1 MGISNMTTYTG
12 TASELIVPNVPS
24 YVGTAS
30 ELMSQQLQINGVL
43 LDNVGF
49 CILARYGMIQCKG
62 YQPRKTLENGR
73 VAKGKPARVYELE
86 SKEWFVVSLG
96 EAEATRSE
104 ETVVE

>member
-1 MGISNMTTYTG
+1 MQTYTG
-12 TASELIVPNVPS
+12 TTSELLAPNTTS

-30 ELMSQQLQINGVL
+30 ELMSQQLQVNGVL

-49 CILARYGMIQCKG
+49 CILARYGMIEYVGNQA
-62 YQPRKTLENGR
+62 RKVQENGR

-86 SKEWFVVSLG
+86 SKEGFVVSLG
-96 EAEATRSE
+96 EAEATQAE

>member
-1 MGISNMTTYTG
+1 MGISNMTTYT
-12 TASELIVPNVPS
+12 
-24 YVGTAS
+24 GTAS

-73 VAKGKPARVYELE
+73 VAKGKPARVYEIS
-86 SKEWFVVSLG
+86 SKGGFVVSTG
-96 EAEATRSE
+96 EESVDQSVQAEKL
-104 ETVVE
+104 

>member
-12 TASELIVPNVPS
+12 TASD
-24 YVGTAS
+24 
-30 ELMSQQLQINGVL
+30 LMSQQLQINGVL

-86 SKEWFVVSLG
+86 SKEGFVVSLG
-96 EAEATRSE
+96 EDEATQAEATQAE

>member
-1 MGISNMTTYTG
+1 MTTYTG
-12 TASELIVPNVPS
+12 TASELM
-24 YVGTAS
+24 A
-30 ELMSQQLQINGVL
+30 QQLQINRVL

-86 SKEWFVVSLG
+86 SKEGIVVSLG
-96 EAEATRSE
+96 EESVDQSVQAE

>member
-1 MGISNMTTYTG
+1 MTTYTG
-12 TASELIVPNVPS
+12 TASELM
-24 YVGTAS
+24 A
-30 ELMSQQLQINGVL
+30 QQLQINGVL

-49 CILARYGMIQCKG
+49 CILARYGMVQCKG

-73 VAKGKPARVYELE
+73 VAKGKPARVYEVS
-86 SKEWFVVSLG
+86 SKYGFVVSLD

>member
-1 MGISNMTTYTG
+1 MTTYAG
-12 TASELIVPNVPS
+12 TASELLTPNTTY

-30 ELMSQQLQINGVL
+30 ELMSKQLQINGIL
-43 LDNVGF
+43 LDNVGL
-49 CILARYGMIQCKG
+49 CILARYGMIKHTG

-86 SKEWFVVSLG
+86 SKEGFVVSLG
-96 EAEATRSE
+96 EAEATQAE

>member
-1 MGISNMTTYTG
+1 MTTYT
-12 TASELIVPNVPS
+12 
-24 YVGTAS
+24 GTAS

-49 CILARYGMIQCKG
+49 CILARYGMIKHTG

-86 SKEWFVVSLG
+86 SKEGFVVSLG
-96 EAEATRSE
+96 TQQ